1 MDYTKE
7 ELQKKLQEAEQNLK
21 EADELWIYVLNRK
34 PYLSADW
41 HIALACETMVKRYK
55 MEILVLEQKIRQ
67 AEAKQQ

>member
-55 MEILVLEQKIRQ
+55 TEIDVWQQKIRQ
-67 AEAKQQ
+67 LEAKQQ